1 MHYSGAVYRPPSEA
15 RSLIVQ
21 CTLGCSHNKCAFC
34 TMYKDKKFSI
44 NPIEQVL
51 SDLDEARAYGRY
63 IEKIFLADGDA
74 LILPMDYLLTVL
86 DYICDHF
93 PTCKRVAAYATTKAI
108 MRKTDDELRTLRE
121 HGLGIVYI
129 GLESG
134 NEELLK
140 KFCKGVTAE
149 EIVLNA
155 IRCKQAGIAT
165 SVTAI
170 NGMAGANGD
179 WQAHAIDTAK
189 AVSRMKPDYIAFLT
203 LRVYSG
209 TPLHDWIASG
219 EFKMMEPPELMR
231 ETRLFLEH
239 IDSDGSIFRSNHAS
253 NYLPLGG
260 TLNRD
265 REALIHTIDEALD
278 VMTYDELVE
287 AREQLVVGKEVSE
300 YESLID
306 GVNPNFDPNVD
317 NAYARNCGGCAFAT
331 WERLS
336 GIDPQAQADWRNIGT
351 IGGME
356 EACDMRFADCAPNQL
371 EQFARSQ
378 GPGWHGMCAMEW
390 PPDGETGHWVNLA
403 TSETGHVYVL
413 DSQCGEVSLLRDYV
427 QENPAIR
434 YHVNVR

>member
-51 SDLDEARAYGRY
+51 SDLAESRAYAGY

-86 DYICDHF
+86 DYIRDNF
-93 PTCKRVAAYATTKAI
+93 PKCKRVAAYATTKAI
-108 MRKTDDELRTLRE
+108 QRKTDEELRTLRE

-149 EIVLNA
+149 EIVVNTL
-155 IRCKQAGIAT
+155 RCKEAGIAT

-179 WQAHAIDTAK
+179 WRSHAIDTAK

-209 TPLHDWIASG
+209 TPLHDWIESG

-231 ETRLFLEH
+231 ETRLFLEN
-239 IDSDGSIFRSNHAS
+239 IDSDGSVFRSNHAS

-265 REALIHTIDEALD
+265 REELIHTIDEALD
-278 VMTYDELVE
+278 GKVRLRRAVELG
-287 AREQLVVGKEVSE
+287 L
-300 YESLID
+300 
-306 GVNPNFDPNVD
+306 
-317 NAYARNCGGCAFAT
+317 
-331 WERLS
+331 
-336 GIDPQAQADWRNIGT
+336 
-351 IGGME
+351 
-356 EACDMRFADCAPNQL
+356 
-371 EQFARSQ
+371 
-378 GPGWHGMCAMEW
+378 
-390 PPDGETGHWVNLA
+390 
-403 TSETGHVYVL
+403 
-413 DSQCGEVSLLRDYV
+413 
-427 QENPAIR
+427 
-434 YHVNVR
+434 